1 MKKRFTLITA
11 AVMLLTMMAST
22 GTVWGQTKEDVT
34 ATLTGEAMIIG
45 NNPSTSYTD
54 YTSTGA
60 TDDKGYVWHGRWCY
74 QKTGSTYY
82 EMVQIRTY
90 TNNTD
95 NGNCSRLNVPTFSGT
110 IKTITLSITNT
121 SATTAGGTGTAATL
135 YLATSYSKTEVV
147 AILTD
152 ESASNRT
159 SVEFDLTELN
169 DEYSGEG
176 LYILAN
182 GGVRIWSVVVV
193 YTPSSGSDLTDE
205 EFSWSA
211 ASFTANIGQSN
222 SYPTLTNTHNLDVTY
237 QSTDESV
244 ATINSSGVITL
255 EDEGTTTIKAVFA
268 GNSTYNA
275 KTTTYA
281 LTVVDPTLTTIW
293 SEVFSGY
300 SENDVPSGSIPN
312 PHTGTTVHGGVT
324 ITYACT
330 NGDGTTKIYENAS
343 TGGESPEL
351 LVGKSNGTFS
361 ATIPLTTA
369 SYGFSGDLVLRF
381 KMNANALN
389 VNTTTD
395 GVTVDGEENED
406 EGVSFST
413 SGLHKVIFEGVTNA
427 TESITVVFTATSSS
441 NVRIDDIVLRGAQAE
456 FTKVATPVIL
466 PFSGAVISGTEVTIT
481 CSTPD
486 ATIYYTMGETPADP
500 TSSSTQY
507 DPANKPTITVG
518 TSIKAIAIKAGLD
531 DSEIASASYTLAE
544 PCATPTFSPAAGEV
558 EKGTTITISTET
570 DGATIYY
577 TTNGTTPTTSSTTY
591 SSAITIN
598 SAMTIKAIAAK
609 DGMANSEVASA
620 SYTIKDYATLPFVWT
635 GGNTTSGGGKDDLTA
650 MTGVTASGLGSD
662 YAQSNAPYRIKFDN
676 KDDYIRI
683 KLDGQPARITIAVK
697 MLGGGTTSKIKV
709 QESAT
714 GESFTDI
721 EELTIAGASNAVLNF
736 DIANTFSATTR
747 YVKIIKSVHGSNVGV
762 GPIVIYKTTEIAP
775 NPTWTPSDFTPVANN
790 VYVISGG
797 NTLTLNG
804 DFSSIFN
811 DPKILVIKDGAQL
824 ISGPVQGTMQKEITA
839 YTPGGVVNDN
849 WKLIASPLASASVDI
864 ATIDNYDLYVYDE
877 STHHWLNERVPANSI
892 TNFTPG
898 RGYLYAN
905 EANQTLEFAGQLNYS
920 TFAGYPLSFAG
931 EGIFKGLNLVSNPR
945 AYQNDMWI
953 SASGVAVGN
962 VNYLMMKADGTG
974 FTAGTTDATG
984 KISVLPLRGLFVQA
998 TATGQTWV
1006 DGSTVLSKGTDK
1018 SENTENSGILTLNIH
1033 GNGSLID
1040 NAIVRLGKGHNL
1052 GKVVLNENSTKL
1064 YISQGSNEY
1073 AIVRSAAQGELP
1085 VNFKAAEN
1093 GSYTLSIETKNVDLN
1108 YLHLIDKLTGN
1119 DIDLL
1124 MTPSYTF
1131 EAKKGDNENRF
1142 RLVFNGASTGSET
1155 AEPFAYFNGSEW
1167 VIENDGN
1174 ATLQVI
1180 DVMGRM
1186 LRSEN
1191 VSGNATTSLPN
1202 LSAGV
1207 YVLRLVN
1214 SESIRTQK
1222 VVIE

>member
-1 MKKRFTLITA
+1 MKKRFILITA

-22 GTVWGQTKEDVT
+22 RTMWGQMRATTILTLDCVT
-34 ATLTGEAMIIG
+34 PA
-45 NNPSTSYTD
+45 P
-54 YTSTGA
+54 
-60 TDDKGYVWHGRWCY
+60 
-74 QKTGSTYY
+74 TGSTS
-82 EMVQIRTY
+82 TA
-90 TNNTD
+90 
-95 NGNCSRLNVPTFSGT
+95 
-110 IKTITLSITNT
+110 LSNT
-121 SATTAGGTGTAATL
+121 SAIAT
-135 YLATSYSKTEVV
+135 
-147 AILTD
+147 
-152 ESASNRT
+152 
-159 SVEFDLTELN
+159 FLN
-169 DEYSGEG
+169 
-176 LYILAN
+176 
-182 GGVRIWSVVVV
+182 
-193 YTPSSGSDLTDE
+193 
-205 EFSWSA
+205 SA
-211 ASFTANIGQSN
+211 AG
-222 SYPTLTNTHNLDVTY
+222 L
-237 QSTDESV
+237 
-244 ATINSSGVITL
+244 SS
-255 EDEGTTTIKAVFA
+255 
-268 GNSTYNA
+268 
-275 KTTTYA
+275 
-281 LTVVDPTLTTIW
+281 
-293 SEVFSGY
+293 
-300 SENDVPSGSIPN
+300 
-312 PHTGTTVHGGVT
+312 
-324 ITYACT
+324 
-330 NGDGTTKIYENAS
+330 
-343 TGGESPEL
+343 
-351 LVGKSNGTFS
+351 
-361 ATIPLTTA
+361 
-369 SYGFSGDLVLRF
+369 
-381 KMNANALN
+381 
-389 VNTTTD
+389 
-395 GVTVDGEENED
+395 
-406 EGVSFST
+406 
-413 SGLHKVIFEGVTNA
+413 
-427 TESITVVFTATSSS
+427 
-441 NVRIDDIVLRGAQAE
+441 AQD
-456 FTKVATPVIL
+456 
-466 PFSGAVISGTEVTIT
+466 TIT
-481 CSTPD
+481 CSAKSGDVYKGKGSGGGDIPQQCLKVGKASGGGSFTFTIPD
-486 ATIYYTMGETPADP
+486 TFDSINVVEITCYGWK
-500 TSSSTQY
+500 TSSSISINGGFAQTFDTAQIQKTKTFEL
-507 DPANKPTITVG
+507 ANSTRTITVSV
-518 TSIKAIAIKAGLD
+518 TS
-531 DSEIASASYTLAE
+531 SAVCITQIVLKKNDT
-544 PCATPTFSPAAGEV
+544 PTCVTPTFSPAAGTFYTNQSV
-558 EKGTTITISTET
+558 TISTTT
-570 DGATIYY
+570 DDATIYYTTDGSVPTTSSSVYSSAVSVNVTTTIKAIAVKDGYNNSSVASATFTLKVATPTFTPIAGSYESTQNVTISSSTEGATIYY
-577 TTNGTTPTTSSTTY
+577 TTDGTDPTNTSTPYT
-591 SSAITIN
+591 SAISVGTN
-598 SAMTIKAIAAK
+598 TTIKAIAVK
-609 DGMANSEVASA
+609 ENWSNSNVASA
-620 SYTIKDYATLPFVWT
+620 TYTIATITPATLPFTWA
-635 GGNTTSGGGKDDLTA
+635 GGTSDALLAT
-650 MTGVTASGLGSD
+650 TGVTAYGLGSD
-662 YAQSNAPYRIKFDN
+662 YSDATYKIKFDDT
-676 KDDYIRI
+676 DDFIQV
-683 KLDGQPARITIAVK
+683 KTDSQPAKVTIGVK
-697 MLGGGTTSKIKV
+697 MLGGSNTSKITVKA
-709 QESAT
+709 S
-714 GESFTDI
+714 TDGI
-721 EELTIAGASNAVLNF
+721 SYDEGEELTISGSQNDVVNLE
-736 DIANTFSATTR
+736 TTR
-747 YVKIIKSVHGSNVGV
+747 SFGSAVRYVRLVFTKGSNVGV
-762 GPIVIYKTTEIAP
+762 GPIGITDNTPSISLNNYSINATSASENGTLIATYTNIDFTNTPEVLFYELDGTTPATYDWLTAVVNDVTHNVDYTINENTVGMRTAYFKVYGLATTSGDDVYSELVTVSQDTKIITGSINFGSASGSTKI
-775 NPTWTPSDFTPVANN
+775 NETSVTGDDSMGNTWTITSDF
-790 VYVISGG
+790 SGG
-797 NTLTLNG
+797 STSFSQNAAYSQVGASSKPATSITFTTTLAESVTIADFQAKFGGFSSTAGTVTLKVGETTVGTGSLNASNDVVVGNSSTASGTTLTVTVTDIAKGVKCYYISYTLLTYDIYGSTTITNFTIPVG
-804 DFSSIFN
+804 ETLTIHDGGVLTVTGTLTNSGTAAN
-811 DPKILVIKDGAQL
+811 LVIKDGAQL

-1093 GSYTLSIETKNVDLN
+1093 GTYTLSFEVENTEMN

-1124 MTPSYTF
+1124 ATPEYTF
-1131 EAKKGDNENRF
+1131 SAKRGDGENRF
-1142 RLVFNGASTGSET
+1142 RLVFEANGNALVTSN
-1155 AEPFAYFNGSEW
+1155 EPFAYFNGSEW